1 MVGRRKAGLP
11 QRVQGVNA
19 TNRIF
24 ILRVGPS
31 LPGHVGRS
39 TKRFVSVARY
49 NNMERVNS
57 GAGDINIFDEKFKA
71 SDGLGGSEEHNQGW
85 CR

>member
-1 MVGRRKAGLP
+1 MRLAGRL
-11 QRVQGVNA
+11 QGVNA

-71 SDGLGGSEEHNQGW
+71 RSGW
-85 CR
+85 TG

>member
-1 MVGRRKAGLP
+1 MVE
-11 QRVQGVNA
+11 
-19 TNRIF
+19 T
-24 ILRVGPS
+24 
-31 LPGHVGRS
+31 GHVARS

-71 SDGLGGSEEHNQGW
+71 RPG
-85 CR
+85 

>member
-1 MVGRRKAGLP
+1 MRLAGRL
-11 QRVQGVNA
+11 QGVNA

-24 ILRVGPS
+24 ILRVGLS
-31 LPGHVGRS
+31 WWSPGHVARS

-71 SDGLGGSEEHNQGW
+71 RSGW
-85 CR
+85 TG

>member
-1 MVGRRKAGLP
+1 MVE
-11 QRVQGVNA
+11 
-19 TNRIF
+19 T
-24 ILRVGPS
+24 
-31 LPGHVGRS
+31 GHVARS

-71 SDGLGGSEEHNQGW
+71 GRVGPAEEHNQAR